1 MPIGTPSSLYN
12 SQAKAVATALNSSIF
27 PAFHAPVAR
36 SIGCSAENTL
46 VTWNSRMTGCFS
58 LPALTASAM
67 RAKSAATSHLPA
79 IHCMFDW
86 PEAIQTSPTRTFLR
100 TTFLPSL
107 AVMIIST
114 GSAFALSGA
123 SLTSHL
129 PFLPASALTFCPAN
143 STVIFVLGLLQPQTG
158 KSISRCRTAL
168 SAKGAPSSISGA
180 GLAAGLS
187 SAANAAMGE
196 SSRAA
201 MIVQNAGIAMTL
213 LFMVVLSYSTLP
225 A

>member
-1 MPIGTPSSLYN
+1 MPPS
-12 SQAKAVATALNSSIF
+12 
-27 PAFHAPVAR
+27 FHEPVAR

-58 LPALTASAM
+58 LPAATDSAM
-67 RAKSAATSHLPA
+67 RFRSAATSHLPA
-79 IHCMFDW
+79 VHCMFDW
-86 PEAIQTSPTRTFLR
+86 PEAIQTSPTRMFLR

-107 AVMIIST
+107 SVMTISA

-129 PFLPASALTFCPAN
+129 PSLPASALTFCPAN
-143 STVIFVLGLLQPQTG
+143 STVIFVPGLLQPQTG

-168 SAKGAPSSISGA
+168 SPNGAPSSISGA

-187 SAANAAMGE
+187 SAANAANGASNRM
-196 SSRAA
+196 STADIRA
-201 MIVQNAGIAMTL
+201 NALRVMWFCFI
-213 LFMVVLSYSTLP
+213 Y
-225 A
+225 